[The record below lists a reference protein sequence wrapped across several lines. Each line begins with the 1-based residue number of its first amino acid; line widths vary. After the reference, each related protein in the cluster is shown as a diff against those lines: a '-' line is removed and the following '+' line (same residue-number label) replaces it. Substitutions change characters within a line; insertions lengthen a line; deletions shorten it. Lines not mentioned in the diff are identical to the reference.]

1 MGIWELPLNFG
12 GFLHLSFSHLF
23 IKLYPEGLENK
34 QLIYGLVFSIY
45 RHDFFKY
52 LIGAYALPFLAD
64 GSYSLSNA
72 RNITQENLEDFE
84 DFLTEEEKN
93 LIQLCNEIHP
103 KNLIRQFKGDPFHPY
118 TFFEEML
125 SAKNAKQYE
134 LILSFIEKRLIKILP
149 LLEGKKVFEM
159 GNDGYP
165 AHKPVTMLKEKA
177 NITFH
182 FYREPQKLLYYI
194 TIRLKEKNTILTN
207 QRANIL
213 TNYPAWILRQGEL
226 FTFGEEI
233 EGKKM
238 LPFLTKMNIEVQKE
252 REEEYF
258 RKFVTQV
265 MEKYEVRHKG
275 FTVRV
280 LEVPPTFHLYVS
292 NSKSEFF
299 GFEKKV
305 EYGKYSFTLS
315 ENQEPKTKMNAFF
328 EKEGLEFI
336 INKVIRNPKREKKAC
351 ELLLG
356 MVPDRESFLAWENI
370 PRNKALN
377 WMTENIPVLKKAGF
391 NIHFSENAS
400 EYNFETL
407 AVEMTSAK
415 RGDWFDIQAIV
426 VIGAFRIPFVRFRN
440 HILKNQREYLL
451 PDGSVAILPET
462 WFTKYQFLAKL
473 GRETEQGI
481 EIKKRDFSL
490 VQAQIEMEE
499 KEVVNPAFQALAFG
513 QYETPSGLRA
523 TFRSYQ
529 QEGYEWLMNM
539 KAWDRGVILADDM
552 GLGKTLQSLAVLQHE
567 KEEGVNTP
575 SLAIMPTSLV
585 FNWLNEATKFTP
597 DLRVMIHTG
606 PQRTKNAQSFA
617 FFDLILTTY
626 GTVRMDIDMLKEYAF
641 HYIILDESQSIKNP
655 DSKISKAVKEL
666 TSQYKMSLTG
676 TPVENSVLDIWSQM
690 KFLNPELFE
699 KLYGSEQQFQK
710 NYVIPIEKNQNP
722 EKLIELKKVIRH
734 FVKRRKKEQ
743 VAKDLPP
750 KVENIHYCEMTEKQE
765 KEYNTV
771 RDSYR
776 NYLMDI
782 LSEGNFNKNK
792 LNILA
797 GLQKIRQ
804 LAIHPRLINPDL
816 DIMESG
822 KYEEVKRLLQ
832 EIIAEG
838 SKVLIF
844 SQFVGMLQ
852 IMKHDFTKEKIR
864 FQYLDGS
871 TPPKERQIA
880 VEKFQN
886 NPAESVFLISL
897 KAGGTGLNL
906 TAADYVFIIDPW
918 WNPAVEMQAIDRA
931 HRIGQEKTVFYY
943 KFITQNSI
951 EEKILSL
958 QQTKF
963 RLSEDLLSENEEFI
977 RKLNEEDLRWI
988 LS

>member
-1 MGIWELPLNFG
+1 MENENLN
-12 GFLHLSFSHLF
+12 S
-23 IKLYPEGLENK
+23 
-34 QLIYGLVFSIY
+34 GLVFSIY
-45 RHDFFKY
+45 YHDFFKY
-52 LIGAYALPFLAD
+52 LIGAYSLPFLAD
-64 GSYSLSNA
+64 GSYSLSNS
-72 RNITQENLEDFE
+72 RNITLENLSEFKDM
-84 DFLTEEEKN
+84 LTEEER
-93 LIQLCNEIHP
+93 QLVLMCNEIHP
-103 KNLIRQFKGDPFHPY
+103 KNMIRQFKGDPFHPFA
-118 TFFEEML
+118 FFEEIL
-125 SAKNAKQYE
+125 SPKNQKQYE
-134 LILSFIEKRLIKILP
+134 LILTYIEKRLIKILP
-149 LLEGKKVFEM
+149 LLEGKAVYEM
-159 GNDGYP
+159 ANDGYP
-165 AHKPVTMLKEKA
+165 AHKPVNMLKEKA
-177 NITFH
+177 SITFH
-182 FYREPQKLLYYI
+182 FHREPQKLLYYI

-207 QRANIL
+207 QRAKIL
-213 TNYPAWILRQGEL
+213 TNFPAWILRQGEL

-238 LPFLTKMNIEVQKE
+238 QPFLTKMNIEVPKE

-258 RKFVTQV
+258 RKFVTQI

-275 FTVRV
+275 FSVRV
-280 LEVPPTFHLYVS
+280 IERQPEFHLYINS
-292 NSKSEFF
+292 NHPEYL

-305 EYGKYSFTLS
+305 SYGDYSFTLTTD
-315 ENQEPKTKMNAFF
+315 QAPKTKMNAFF
-328 EKEGLEFI
+328 EKEGPEFI
-336 INKVIRNPKREKKAC
+336 IYKIFRNVKKEKQAV
-351 ELLLG
+351 ELLSQ
-356 MVPDRESFLAWENI
+356 MIPDKESFLAWENI
-370 PRNKALN
+370 ARNKALS
-377 WMTENIPVLKKAGF
+377 WMADNIPVLKEVGFRIHFPENTAGF
-391 NIHFSENAS
+391 S
-400 EYNFETL
+400 FEKP
-407 AVEMTSAK
+407 AIEMSSVK
-415 RGDWFDIQAIV
+415 RGDWFDIQAVV
-426 VIGAFRIPFVRFRN
+426 VIGEYRIPFIRFRN

-462 WFTKYQFLAKL
+462 WFSQYHFLVKL
-473 GRETEQGI
+473 GKETDNGL
-481 EIKKRDFSL
+481 EIKKRDYSL
-490 VQAQIEMEE
+490 IQAQMETE
-499 KEVVNPAFQALAFG
+499 EQTFVNTVFQPLPYTA
-513 QYETPSGLRA
+513 YETPAGINA
-523 TFRSYQ
+523 VFRTYQ
-529 QEGYEWLMNM
+529 KEGYEWLINM
-539 KAWDRGVILADDM
+539 QDRDRGVILADDM
-552 GLGKTLQSLAVLQHE
+552 GLGKTLQTLAVLQHE
-567 KEEGVNTP
+567 KEKGVKTP
-575 SLAIMPTSLV
+575 SLVVMPTSLV
-585 FNWLNEATKFTP
+585 FNWLKEAAKFTP
-597 DLRVMIHTG
+597 DLRVTVHTG
-606 PQRTKNAQSFA
+606 PSRTKNAQSFA
-617 FFDLILTTY
+617 FFDLVLSTY
-626 GTVRMDIDMLKEYAF
+626 GTVRMDIDMLKEFEF

-655 DSKISKAVKEL
+655 DSKISKAVKQL
-666 TSQYKMSLTG
+666 SSQFKLSLTG

-690 KFLNPELFE
+690 KFLNPELFD
-699 KLYGSEQQFQK
+699 KLYGTEQQFQK

-722 EKLIELKKVIRH
+722 EKLTELKKVIRH

-743 VAKDLPP
+743 VAGDLPP

-782 LSEGNFNKNK
+782 LMEGNLNKNK

-804 LAIHPRLINPDL
+804 LAIHPRLINPEM

-852 IMKHDFTKEKIR
+852 IMKNDFVKEKIR

-871 TPPKERQIA
+871 TPPKERQKA
-880 VEKFQN
+880 VEVFQN
-886 NPAESVFLISL
+886 NPNESVFLISL

-951 EEKILSL
+951 EEKILKL

-963 RLSEDLLSENEEFI
+963 RLSEDLLSENEEFLS
-977 RKLNEEDLRWI
+977 KLSEEDLKWI